1 MWVPGEWFCTS
12 AVPLTPGS
20 TVCSQVSLRSTWCAW
35 GQAGGSWRVSS
46 QGPSSPGPSPER
58 SVYARL
64 GGGEQVMRLADL
76 WKQQARGRASCQG
89 LGTVGTTAEVLS
101 LASVLCT
108 PRTLSG
114 WKH

>member
-1 MWVPGEWFCTS
+1 
-12 AVPLTPGS
+12 
-20 TVCSQVSLRSTWCAW
+20 
-35 GQAGGSWRVSS
+35 
-46 QGPSSPGPSPER
+46 
-58 SVYARL
+58 
-64 GGGEQVMRLADL
+64 MRLADL